1 MTRRNEGFR
10 FWFPVVLLL
19 GFAADVGWFLVRAH
33 VDPKVLAPNY
43 DIEYALPA
51 RRGSIYGAYGKDSP
65 FVMSMPLWEY
75 RLDPV
80 ALTNQVVRR
89 RGAPARPAAAILKT
103 VSDAL
108 GLDYG
113 ELKRMAANV
122 RNRYQFLAVSSDPDV
137 HRVLADRT
145 LVAGVAVS
153 EKSVRKY
160 LLGRSLAHVLGAV
173 NAEGVGS
180 AGLELKY
187 NRELTGTPGVVRGMK
202 DARQREI
209 YDKRS
214 VSIEPTPGCDV
225 YLTIEPNVQFEAEEA
240 LRWGIGEFGAA
251 AGWVIVMDA
260 ATGAIHAMASSPDF
274 DPLTFG
280 QSGERERLNRAVGVN
295 FEPGSVMKTITVAT
309 ALDAKGERYGPLT
322 RYSTERSDPNYY
334 KLPGDGGHVWEPTM
348 TLTDAIVKSSN
359 IVIGKLAYD
368 LGPTLLYDS
377 FRRFGFGAKTGIELP
392 GEETGILPN
401 PRRRMWDKASQSRA
415 GIGQFV
421 AVTPIQLIGAYQAL
435 ANDGVRMKPHLVRRI
450 VSSEGETLYEASP
463 REVARPVSAK
473 TARTVRTM
481 MSGVA
486 TTKGTARR
494 AAIRGYSVAGKTG
507 TAQKVANGRY
517 LPGLYCASFCGIVP
531 AERPK
536 IVILASLDF
545 EQRTRYHQ
553 GGNSAAPVFK
563 RVALAAIR
571 YLGIAPDRPDEL
583 DELDKDEFDQIIDAR
598 QQNL

>member
-1 MTRRNEGFR
+1 MTRRHEGFR
-10 FWFPVVLLL
+10 FWFPVAILLA
-19 GFAADVGWFLVRAH
+19 FAVDVGCCLARAH
-33 VDPKVLAPNY
+33 LDPKVLAPNY
-43 DIEYALPA
+43 DLEYALPA

-89 RGAPARPAAAILKT
+89 RGVPARPPAAILRT
-103 VSDAL
+103 VSEAL
-108 GLDYG
+108 GLDFAT
-113 ELKRMAANV
+113 LKAMAANT
-122 RNRYQFLAVSSDPDV
+122 RNRYQFLAISSDPDA
-137 HRVLADRT
+137 HRILADRS
-145 LVAGVAVS
+145 LVAGVAIH
-153 EKSVRKY
+153 EKSVRRY
-160 LLGRSLAHVLGAV
+160 LLGRSLSHVLGSV

-180 AGLELKY
+180 AGIELKY

-209 YDKRS
+209 YDKRM
-214 VSIEPTPGCDV
+214 VSIEPQPGSDV
-225 YLTIEPNVQFEAEEA
+225 YLTIEPNVQFEAEKA
-240 LRWGIGEFGAA
+240 LAWGLGEFGAA
-251 AGWVIVMDA
+251 SGWVIVMDS
-260 ATGAIHAMASSPDF
+260 ATGAILAMASSPGY
-274 DPLTFG
+274 DPLDFG
-280 QSGERERLNRAVGVN
+280 KSEEGERLNRAVGFN

-322 RYSTERSDPNYY
+322 RYSTARNDPNYY

-348 TLTDAIVKSSN
+348 TLTEAIVKSSN

-377 FRRFGFGAKTGIELP
+377 FRRFGFGEKTGIELP

-401 PRRRMWDKASQSRA
+401 PRKRMWDKASQSRA

-435 ANDGVRMKPHLVRRI
+435 ANDGVRMKPHI
-450 VSSEGETLYEASP
+450 VSRVVSANGETLYEASP

-473 TARTVRTM
+473 TARAVRVM
-481 MSGVA
+481 MADVA
-486 TTKGTARR
+486 TVKGTARR

-531 AERPK
+531 AHSPR

-571 YLGIAPDRPDEL
+571 YLGIPPDRPDEL
-583 DELDKDEFDQIIDAR
+583 DDLETDEFDQL
-598 QQNL
+598 QQLAF